1 MHKAALA
8 DNRIN
13 VSDQCDLN
21 NASLLATDESLKG
34 RQTFL
39 HYRLDNANSEQAKG
53 YYEIY

>member
-39 HYRLDNANSEQAKG
+39 HYGLDNANSEQAKG